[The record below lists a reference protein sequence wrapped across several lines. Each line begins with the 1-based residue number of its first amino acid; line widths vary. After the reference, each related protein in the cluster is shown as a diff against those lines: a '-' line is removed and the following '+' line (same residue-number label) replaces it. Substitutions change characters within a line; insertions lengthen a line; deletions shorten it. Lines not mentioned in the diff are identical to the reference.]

1 LTAAVPAVR
10 LPTQLAARSVAG
22 HTRPNHGGTR
32 HAPYE
37 AEGCPDAR
45 HRTGRRAGGHVDGRD
60 RGCGHA
66 EAGAATAGA
75 RVEIEVAADGLSI
88 SRFTVVDVLE
98 PDTEFQT
105 CGGARFSKTVTGAFP
120 VYTPPGGDPNDFV
133 FVSTMPSNNPA
144 ATPSEFE
151 FDATIAPGVMTGR
164 FSYQPASGCGS
175 GGNIVYAV
183 SAPGGCMGSPERVT
197 LQSRSDTLAKVIKK
211 LAKKIA
217 RAKAADKHGK
227 AKRLGKKK
235 RAAKREFKAINRVLP
250 YFCNLADS
258 I

>member
-1 LTAAVPAVR
+1 MRRTKQKAVLTLATALAATLAVTSTDGTAA
-10 LPTQLAARSVAG
+10 AATPKPGPNYAQPGVLYTGQTISAG
-22 HTRPNHGGTR
+22 NG
-32 HAPYE
+32 
-37 AEGCPDAR
+37 
-45 HRTGRRAGGHVDGRD
+45 V
-60 RGCGHA
+60 
-66 EAGAATAGA
+66 GAATAGA

-88 SRFTVVDVLE
+88 SRFTVIDVLE

-120 VYTPPGGDPNDFV
+120 VYTPPGGDPQDFV

-151 FDATIAPGVMTGR
+151 FDATIAPGVMSGR

-175 GGNIVYAV
+175 GGNIVYRV
-183 SAPGGCMGSPERVT
+183 TAPGGCMGSPERVT

-227 AKRLGKKK
+227 AKKLGKKK
-235 RAAKREFKAINRVLP
+235 RAAKREFKAINKVLP